1 MRLVLRFL
9 LSIVVAVHSA
19 VDAAAA
25 SKERRPTPNV
35 LTPDI
40 VESVQQI
47 VDAKGI
53 SGLTLAI
60 FNKTG
65 PAELGAWGI
74 KFENGTKMTT
84 DVSHA
89 IFELYKRANG

>member
-1 MRLVLRFL
+1 MKLVLHVL
-9 LSIVVAVHSA
+9 LSIVIALHSA
-19 VDAAAA
+19 VDAA
-25 SKERRPTPNV
+25 SIERRLTPNV

-47 VDAKGI
+47 VDAEGI
-53 SGLTLAI
+53 PGLTLAI
-60 FNKTG
+60 VNKTG

-84 DVSHA
+84 DV
-89 IFELYKRANG
+89 R